1 MRNRDRSLNA
11 LLSQFLR
18 CILFVVSVWW
28 QPVPCTK
35 HGMFPYSLQ
44 TNLGNMGQQFVYIS
58 QPRVFTNCTTK
69 ALCTYHTWA
78 IWFLVWQ
85 MSVIF
90 LSIAFVFVGFIVR
103 LVNFNICCL
112 EPDEPFFFLVASI
125 GWVWFYWQL
134 KRANCCRA
142 NDLKT
147 KVEQVYGASR
157 NACLKR
163 SSLAKES
170 CNNGVT

>member
-1 MRNRDRSLNA
+1 MGCSHIPCRPIWVTWVMRSNGCSLHA
-11 LLSQFLR
+11 LRNGFASR
-18 CILFVVSVWW
+18 FVY
-28 QPVPCTK
+28 K
-35 HGMFPYSLQ
+35 
-44 TNLGNMGQQFVYIS
+44 QFVYIS
-58 QPRVFTNCTTK
+58 QTRVFTNCTTK

-78 IWFLVWQ
+78 IWFLAWQ
-85 MSVIF
+85 DECDFSFNSIF
-90 LSIAFVFVGFIVR
+90 FVGFIVR

-112 EPDEPFFFLVASI
+112 EPDEPFFFLVAWI

-170 CNNGVT
+170 CSNGVK